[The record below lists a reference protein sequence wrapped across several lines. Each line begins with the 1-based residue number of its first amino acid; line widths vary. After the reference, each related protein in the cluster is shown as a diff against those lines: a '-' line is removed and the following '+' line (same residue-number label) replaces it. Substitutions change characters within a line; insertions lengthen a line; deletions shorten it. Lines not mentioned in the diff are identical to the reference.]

1 MLPEAQEGIIEQT
14 QQSWGEP
21 ALEIRGNYSWGFI
34 NKQEDSDSDDEEKKA
49 EKLKNTKVDDK
60 PKEKVEEKTVISKIM
75 LKDLNIQF

>member
-34 NKQEDSDSDDEEKKA
+34 NK
-49 EKLKNTKVDDK
+49 
-60 PKEKVEEKTVISKIM
+60 
-75 LKDLNIQF
+75 